1 MNWSEMGDAVVEI
14 PASSHP
20 ALRELVAAFVSHRA
34 RLASEG
40 GDERPNGGEPLDVFP
55 GSVTIR
61 SADVVGPERAGLIS
75 VISDA
80 SGRLVH
86 AVFGLQSPGGEPL
99 DVSPGSVTIRS
110 AEVVRPGRPGLIS
123 VIADVSGQ
131 LVHAVFGLRSPGDET
146 QFLADTD
153 DSPLGIFEDTDGVAV
168 VFDATADAE
177 LMVCLLEAI
186 GGATGELERV
196 RRIAFTENTVTVTF
210 DDRLALTVFQQL
222 PPDQGPHPGLELF
235 LALDGVGFNHLL
247 APVAIWRRGRTDLAI
262 VQEYAAG
269 STVGWSLALGSLRD
283 LYAAG
288 GEPGH
293 AGGDFAV
300 EARRLGTMTARMHLG
315 LEEAFGR
322 KTGNI
327 AAWVTEVEDAVRPVA
342 PELLATDTV
351 SVLLD
356 DLRSSTTG
364 CAAIRT
370 HGDFHLGRVARTDLG
385 WYVLDFSSG
394 GRPEFTAGV
403 VEADGASYRSPL
415 ADVADMLW
423 SFHHVALVAAAER
436 DPNDRFGLSEL
447 GRAWEGRNRR
457 AFLAAYL
464 ATPGIGGLVPPE
476 RNVVRELAAAFEL
489 ERSASMM
496 AMRP

>member
-1 MNWSEMGDAVVEI
+1 MTWSETSPAVEEI

-40 GDERPNGGEPLDVFP
+40 GDERPNGGQPLDVSP
-55 GSVTIR
+55 GSATIR

-86 AVFGLQSPGGEPL
+86 AVFGVQSPGGEPL

-222 PPDQGPHPGLELF
+222 PPDQGPHPGIELF

-269 STVGWSLALGSLRD
+269 STVGWSLALTSLRD

-327 AAWVTEVEDAVRPVA
+327 AAWVTEVEDVVRPVA

-356 DLRSSTTG
+356 DLRSSTTR

-423 SFHHVALVAAAER
+423 SFHHVAVVAAAER
-436 DPNDRFGLSEL
+436 DPNDRLGLSEL

-496 AMRP
+496 AIRP

>member
-1 MNWSEMGDAVVEI
+1 VTWSETSPAVEKI

-40 GDERPNGGEPLDVFP
+40 GDERPNGGRPLDVSP
-55 GSVTIR
+55 GSATIR
-61 SADVVGPERAGLIS
+61 SAEVVRPGRPGLIS

-86 AVFGLQSPGGEPL
+86 AVFGVQSPGGEPL

-186 GGATGELERV
+186 GGATGEPERV

-269 STVGWSLALGSLRD
+269 STVGWSLALTSLRD

-327 AAWVTEVEDAVRPVA
+327 AAWVTEVEDVVRPVA

-356 DLRSSTTG
+356 DLRSSTTR

-385 WYVLDFSSG
+385 WYVLDFSSR

-423 SFHHVALVAAAER
+423 SFHHVAVVAAAER
-436 DPNDRFGLSEL
+436 DPNDRLGLSEL

-496 AMRP
+496 AIRP

>member
-1 MNWSEMGDAVVEI
+1 MTWSESAPPVEEV

-20 ALRELVAAFVSHRA
+20 ALRELVAAFVSRRA
-34 RLASEG
+34 RLAAD
-40 GDERPNGGEPLDVFP
+40 GDGERSTKDEPPDVSP
-55 GSVTIR
+55 ESVTIL
-61 SADVVGPERAGLIS
+61 SAD
-75 VISDA
+75 
-80 SGRLVH
+80 
-86 AVFGLQSPGGEPL
+86 
-99 DVSPGSVTIRS
+99 
-110 AEVVRPGRPGLIS
+110 VVRPGRPGLIS
-123 VIADVSGQ
+123 VIADVAGR
-131 LVHAVFGLRSPGDET
+131 LVHTVFGLRSPGDEV
-146 QFLADTD
+146 QFLTDAD

-168 VFDATADAE
+168 VFDATADGE
-177 LMVCLLEAI
+177 LMLCLLEAI

-196 RRIAFTENTVTVTF
+196 RQIASTEDTVSLTF
-210 DDRLALTVFQQL
+210 DDRLALTIFQQL

-235 LALDGVGFNHLL
+235 LGLDGVGFNHLL
-247 APVAIWRRGRTDLAI
+247 APVVVWRRGRTDLGI
-262 VQEYAAG
+262 VQEYEAG
-269 STVGWSLALGSLRD
+269 STVGWSLALTSLRD

-288 GEPGH
+288 CEPGH
-293 AGGDFAV
+293 AGGDFAA

-315 LEEAFGR
+315 LEQAFGR

-342 PELLATDTV
+342 PNLLSTDTV
-351 SVLLD
+351 SLLLD
-356 DLRSSTTG
+356 DLRSSTTR

-385 WYVLDFSSG
+385 WYVLDFSPG

-403 VEADGASYRSPL
+403 LEADGASYRSPL

-423 SFHHVALVAAAER
+423 SFHHVAMVAATER
-436 DPNDRFGLSEL
+436 DPNGHLGLSEL
-447 GRAWEGRNRR
+447 GQAWEGRNRR

-464 ATPGIGGLVPPE
+464 GTPGIGGLVPPV

-496 AMRP
+496 AMRT